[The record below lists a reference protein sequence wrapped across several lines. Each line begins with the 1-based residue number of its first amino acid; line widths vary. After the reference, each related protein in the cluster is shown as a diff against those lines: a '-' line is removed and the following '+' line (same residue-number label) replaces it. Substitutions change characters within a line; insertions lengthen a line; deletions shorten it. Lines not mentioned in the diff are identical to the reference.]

1 MLVMAMVK
9 SMSRL
14 AWLAAASAVACA
26 PEDWREIP
34 PITWVG
40 EHLEYAP
47 QEGADEPCAG
57 TLPYMDRYLEL
68 VAEAMGV
75 ELDERVV
82 FVQGSDEAETLC
94 DNEQAYGCS
103 FAQGV
108 YARASPQEHELVH
121 GVRWVTHGPS
131 HSFFEEGTAEVFGD
145 DMHAPSRAEAHG
157 DLIEGINSGGG
168 NRRIPIEWYPRAGH
182 FAAFLHDQ
190 YGPDVTTALLQQTN
204 GRSTTART
212 IEAIVETTGVPWE
225 EVREDYE
232 REPTCSQS
240 QYRYPL
246 AACAQPVALRARC
259 DETVKLVQTLDCDDP
274 GTLGPRDEGIW
285 TYLLLEVEQDGEYE
299 VTAFHPVHNYSAL
312 ELKECALGC
321 GSILHD
327 QLYGFDTLGTPL
339 HLHAGRYALKLLRP
353 NGDSS
358 ELEVK
363 VEGLGCS

>member
-1 MLVMAMVK
+1 MVK
-9 SMSRL
+9 IMSRI
-14 AWLAAASAVACA
+14 AWLAAACAFACA
-26 PEDWREIP
+26 PDDWREIP

-68 VAEAMGV
+68 AAEAMGV

-121 GVRWVTHGPS
+121 GVRWATHGPS
-131 HSFFEEGTAEVFGD
+131 HSFFEEGAAEAFGD

-157 DLIEGINSGGG
+157 DSIEGINSGE
-168 NRRIPIEWYPRAGH
+168 NRKIPIEWYPRAGH

-190 YGPDVTTALLQQTN
+190 YGPEVTTALLQQTN
-204 GRSTTART
+204 RHSSTART
-212 IEAIVETTGVPWE
+212 IEAIVETTGVPWK
-225 EVREDYE
+225 EVREVYE

-259 DETVKLVQTLDCDDP
+259 DETVELVQMVDCDDP
-274 GTLGPRDEGIW
+274 ATLGPRGGALW
-285 TYLLLEVEQDGEYE
+285 TYLLLEVEQAGEYE
-299 VTAFHPVHNYSAL
+299 VTAFDLDHSFSGL

-321 GSILHD
+321 RSILHD
-327 QLYGFDTLGTPL
+327 QLQGFDPFGIPV
-339 HLHAGRYALKLLRP
+339 HLHAGRYVLKLVRP
-353 NGDSS
+353 EGESS
-358 ELEVK
+358 ELEVE